1 MDLWSHSTGP
11 VLNNICVCYALFSYQ
26 LRSLPK
32 HRPPEVARDSDLGED
47 LTSYILGQKF
57 QTDSKLLL
65 DFASSL

>member
-1 MDLWSHSTGP
+1 M
-11 VLNNICVCYALFSYQ
+11 VLFSYQ